1 MFLSR
6 LIVIFAAS
14 KPAIM
19 KIILPNKSNGAAAEV
34 IDTRNTHTIV
44 IVGANGAG
52 KTRFTNRLCADL
64 GDAAYRLSVIDA
76 LYKSGAPDPE
86 HSMIDRLHA
95 ESTLSASEK
104 ARPQSRLER
113 LLAIMMSDELVNLL
127 QYKVAVNRGEK
138 VEIAPTRLDRL
149 IHLWS
154 EIIPDNKVL
163 VESGK
168 ILFARNDSPDKYNV
182 VRLSDGERAVL
193 YYGAAMLY
201 APKGAVVV
209 VDSPEMFLHSTT
221 IQSLWNRI
229 EQMRP
234 DCTMVYATHDL
245 EFASSLHN
253 AALVW
258 VQSCDTA
265 ASTWQY
271 QIMPDS
277 DDALTGEVYMAIIGA
292 RKPVLFIEGDERSI
306 DARLY
311 PLIFRDY
318 SVKSLGSCNKVIEAT
333 RTFNDLNGFHHLTAM
348 GIVDRDRRD
357 EGEVSYLRRKNIMVP
372 DVAEIE
378 NLLMLEDVIRAVAT
392 YKQQNPD
399 KAANSVKRSVLSQF
413 RADLRSQ
420 ALQHTRHRVKRTVEY
435 RIDGRFADISALED
449 HINNLVNEIQPRK
462 LYERLCREFHNYLAE
477 SDYNSVLRVY
487 NQKSMLS
494 ASNVAGLCNLHDKEQ
509 YINTIMHI
517 LRTESPQA
525 EAIRRAVRKFLQ
537 AE

>member
-1 MFLSR
+1 
-6 LIVIFAAS
+6 
-14 KPAIM
+14 M
-19 KIILPNKSNGAAAEV
+19 KIILPEKSNGAHADS
-34 IDTRNTHTIV
+34 IDTRSTHTIV

-52 KTRFTNRLCADL
+52 KTRFTNRLCELL

-95 ESTLSASEK
+95 QSTLSASEK

-113 LLAIMMSDELVNLL
+113 LLALMMSDELVNLL
-127 QYKVAVNRGEK
+127 SYKVAVVRGEK
-138 VEIAPTRLDRL
+138 AEIVPTRLDKL
-149 IHLWS
+149 MHLWS
-154 EIIPDNKVL
+154 EIIPDNEVL

-168 ILFARNDSPDKYNV
+168 ILFSRNDSEDKYNAL
-182 VRLSDGERAVL
+182 RLSDGERAVL
-193 YYGAAMLY
+193 YYGAAILY

-221 IQSLWNRI
+221 IQALWNRV
-229 EQMRP
+229 EQLRP

-245 EFASSLHN
+245 DFASSRHG
-253 AALVW
+253 ASLVW
-258 VQSCDTA
+258 VQSCNTA
-265 ASTWQY
+265 AGTWEY
-271 QIMPDS
+271 QILPDS

-311 PLIFRDY
+311 PLIFPDY
-318 SVKSLGSCNKVIEAT
+318 SVKSLGSCNKVIEST

-357 EGEVSYLRRKNIMVP
+357 EGEVSYLRRKSIMVP
-372 DVAEIE
+372 EVAEIE
-378 NLLMLEDVIRAVAT
+378 NLLMLEDVIRAVAS
-392 YKQQNPD
+392 YMQKNPD
-399 KAANSVKRSVLSQF
+399 KVANSVKRSVLNQF
-413 RADLRSQ
+413 RTDLRSQ

-435 RIDGRFADISALED
+435 RIDGRFPDISALEA
-449 HINNLVNEIQPRK
+449 HINNLVNEIKPRK
-462 LYERLCREFHNYLAE
+462 LYEKLCRDFHTYLAE

-494 ASNVAGLCNLHDKEQ
+494 ASNVAGLCGVHDKDQ

-517 LRTESPQA
+517 LRTDSPQA
-525 EAIRRAVRKFLQ
+525 AAIRRAVRASLQ
-537 AE
+537 AD